1 MRRIT
6 RAWAIVAIGLAT
18 LCIGACGS
26 DDEESGGGA
35 ASDGG
40 GGGETVRIGFSG
52 ALSGP
57 YAAYDVPLL
66 NGMKFAAQEIN
77 DQGGIDGY
85 KVEIVSKDNKGDQ
98 AATAQTTQEL
108 LDDGIQLF
116 VLTTGAT
123 SVAGGQLAT
132 QSGAIASVGANTAPD
147 IVKSVGDRAFMIV
160 YGDNAQAAA
169 GAEYSCDQGY
179 KTAYLLGSNEIPY
192 TKFIPEYFKQ
202 AFADACGGQIGG
214 EDSFKIGQTDFN
226 PQIAKIKGA
235 DPQPDVIYTSMFIP
249 DFGAFMKQLRSAGV
263 DVPVVTVDGN
273 DSALLVDSAGNAA
286 DGVVLSTS
294 TFPTDGNAA
303 EEFFAEYEQVMGKKP
318 ETSAV
323 EAMGRDNVYAFVEA
337 AAAAKSTEPDA
348 VLEQVNAFKDKEFVT
363 GALTMSPDQPVPD
376 KDVFLVELKG
386 TEFTFLKQF
395 KPEHTPAP

>member
-1 MRRIT
+1 MRIT
-6 RAWAIVAIGLAT
+6 RVWGIIAMGFAT
-18 LCIGACGS
+18 LAIAGCGS
-26 DDEESGGGA
+26 SDDESGGGSA
-35 ASDGG
+35 ANSGDGG
-40 GGGETVRIGFSG
+40 DKTVRIGFSG

-57 YAAYDVPLL
+57 YAAYDAPLR
-66 NGMKFAAQEIN
+66 NGMDFAAKEIN

-85 KVEIVSKDNKGDQ
+85 KVEVVSKDNKGDQ

-108 LDDGIQLF
+108 LDDGIKLF
-116 VLTTGAT
+116 VLTTGPT
-123 SVAGGQLAT
+123 SVASGQLAT
-132 QSGAIASVGANTAPD
+132 QAGGIASVGANTAPD

-192 TKFIPEYFKQ
+192 TKFIPRYFKD
-202 AFADACGGQIGG
+202 AFAKDCGGQISG

-226 PQIAKIKGA
+226 PQVAKIKSA

-263 DVPVVTVDGN
+263 ETPVVTVDGN
-273 DSALLVDSAGNAA
+273 DSALLADSAGNAA

-303 EEFFAEYEQVMGKKP
+303 EKFFADFQQATGKKP
-318 ETSAV
+318 ETNAV
-323 EAMGRDNVYAFVEA
+323 EAMGRDNVYALVEA
-337 AAAAKSTEPDA
+337 AAAAKSTDPDA
-348 VLEQVNAFKDKEFVT
+348 VLDAVNSFKDKEFVT
-363 GALTMSPDQPVPD
+363 GKLTMSADQPVPE
-376 KDVFLVELKG
+376 KDVFLVKVDG
-386 TEFTFLKQF
+386 TDFTFLKQF
-395 KPEHTPAP
+395 KPENTPAP

>member
-1 MRRIT
+1 MRIT
-6 RAWAIVAIGLAT
+6 RVLGAIAAVLAA
-18 LCIGACGS
+18 LALVACGS
-26 DDEESGGGA
+26 DDEGSGDGA
-35 ASDGG
+35 ASGG
-40 GGGETVRIGFSG
+40 DSGGETVRLGFSG

-66 NGMKFAAQEIN
+66 NGMKFAADEIN
-77 DQGGIDGY
+77 AKGGIDGY
-85 KVEIVSKDNKGDQ
+85 KVEVVSKDNKGDQ

-108 LDDGIQLF
+108 LDDGIELF

-123 SVAGGQLAT
+123 SVASGQLAT

-147 IVKSVGDRAFMIV
+147 IVKSVGERSFMIV

-169 GAEYSCDQGY
+169 GAQYSCEQGY

-192 TKFIPEYFKQ
+192 TKFIPQYFKA
-202 AFADACGGQIGG
+202 AFASDCDGTIGG

-226 PQIAKIKGA
+226 TQVAKIRSASPK
-235 DPQPDVIYTSMFIP
+235 PDVIYTSMFIP

-263 DVPVVTVDGN
+263 ETPVVTVDGN
-273 DSALLVDSAGNAA
+273 DSSLLVDSAGNAA

-303 EEFFAEYEQVMGKKP
+303 EEFFTAFEKATGKKP
-318 ETSAV
+318 ETNAV

-337 AAAAKSTEPDA
+337 AAAAKSTKPDE
-348 VLEQVNAFKDKEFVT
+348 VLAAVNAFKDKEFVT
-363 GALTMSPDQPVPD
+363 GKLTMSPDKPVPD
-376 KDVFLVELKG
+376 KDVFLVEMKG

-395 KPEHTPAP
+395 KPENTPAP